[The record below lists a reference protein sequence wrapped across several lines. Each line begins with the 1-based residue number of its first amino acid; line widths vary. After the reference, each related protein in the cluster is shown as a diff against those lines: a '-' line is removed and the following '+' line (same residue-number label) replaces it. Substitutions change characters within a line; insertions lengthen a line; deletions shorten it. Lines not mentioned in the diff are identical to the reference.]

1 MAKIIENEK
10 GFRVIEVTM
19 TDIARIGGMGICDWC
34 NGDIYITIQSR
45 NLDGF
50 CTGTHSVRISTS
62 GGNFPQDVKK
72 AAAEFVRALQK
83 HEHAVEKGRYYQYK
97 DVNNEIRR

>member
-34 NGDIYITIQSR
+34 NGAIGKKGYYVAVLNSAMCEKCYNEWYER
-45 NLDGF
+45 AVNYPEDGR
-50 CTGTHSVRISTS
+50 VEA
-62 GGNFPQDVKK
+62 GNFLYMKN
-72 AAAEFVRALQK
+72 LL
-83 HEHAVEKGRYYQYK
+83 
-97 DVNNEIRR
+97 NL

>member
-1 MAKIIENEK
+1 MI
-10 GFRVIEVTM
+10 GYM
-19 TDIARIGGMGICDWC
+19 TDDCDLNKNTISGLWGG

-72 AAAEFVRALQK
+72 AAAEFVRAL
-83 HEHAVEKGRYYQYK
+83 
-97 DVNNEIRR
+97 